1 MHTAARRIRRA
12 HDPPLGTGHVLLVGA
27 DGRELRTL
35 GVVGAEVGVVGAEA
49 RVLSPVVGVHGA
61 APRKR

>member
-12 HDPPLGTGHVLLVGA
+12 NDPPLGTGHVLLVGA

-35 GVVGAEVGVVGAEA
+35 GVV
-49 RVLSPVVGVHGA
+49 
-61 APRKR
+61 